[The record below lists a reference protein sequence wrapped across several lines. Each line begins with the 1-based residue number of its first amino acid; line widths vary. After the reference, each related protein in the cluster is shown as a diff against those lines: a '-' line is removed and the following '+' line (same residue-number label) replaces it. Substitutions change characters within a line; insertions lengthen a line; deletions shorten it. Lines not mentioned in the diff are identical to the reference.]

1 MTVGVLYGL
10 DANADTKTKQKEY
23 LKLLRGEMAKGI
35 NFKAPPG
42 VEGKAYAGKLFN
54 AVKLDEY
61 NAREVFAK
69 TDSTTVI

>member
-1 MTVGVLYGL
+1 MTIGVLHGL
-10 DANADTKTKQKEY
+10 DAKANTKTKQKDL
-23 LKLLRGEMAKGI
+23 LKLLRREMAKGI
-35 NFKAPPG
+35 NFKAPPE